1 MDLDEENP
9 LPLTAE
15 AAENETDITTSPVKK
30 TKLDGAQLSSHCTP
44 APPSHASPRKDD
56 LEVEFVQ
63 CDESEFLDGAIRL
76 ANLQAGT

>member
-15 AAENETDITTSPVKK
+15 AAENEADITTPVKK
-30 TKLDGAQLSSHCTP
+30 TKLDHAQLSSHCTP

-56 LEVEFVQ
+56 LEVEFVKF
-63 CDESEFLDGAIRL
+63 DESEFLDGAIRL